1 MPSKERQT
9 ADAIV
14 AAFNTM
20 DVDTLISLRTPDC
33 KRVFLP
39 SSLEYT
45 PQTNDEY
52 RDRLSG
58 MKTIFTSFHVTVD
71 DVIEGTSENSDRNK
85 IVMYVRARG
94 DTPIGEYKND
104 YVWKMGFD
112 ESGEKVDE
120 WVEYVDVV
128 SGSSC
133 ALLLKMITDC
143 DVLDRVCR
151 GTFSLD

>member
-14 AAFNTM
+14 AAFNAM
-20 DVDTLISLRTPDC
+20 DIDTLVSLRTPNC
-33 KRVFLP
+33 KRIFLP

-52 RDRLSG
+52 RDRLNG
-58 MKTIFTSFHVTVD
+58 MKSIFTSFHVTVD
-71 DVIEGTSENSDRNK
+71 DVIEGISEIGERKK
-85 IVMYVRARG
+85 IVMYVRAWG

-128 SGSSC
+128 SDFKC
-133 ALLLKMITDC
+133 VLLSK
-143 DVLDRVCR
+143 
-151 GTFSLD
+151 